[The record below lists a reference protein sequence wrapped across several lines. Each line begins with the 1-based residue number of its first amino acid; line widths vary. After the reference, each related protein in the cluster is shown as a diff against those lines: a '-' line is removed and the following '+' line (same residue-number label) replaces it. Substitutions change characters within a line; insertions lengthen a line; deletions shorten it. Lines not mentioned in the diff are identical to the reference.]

1 MKLAYWLGYTLFKNI
16 ARGLFNYRVIGK
28 EKLQVEGGALIVCN
42 HASFIDPPIVG
53 VAFDE
58 EIYFLARKSLMTN
71 PIAKAVYLAWNS
83 VPVDQDR
90 PDMTSL
96 KNIIKLL
103 KQGQKVLVFPEGER
117 TLDGE
122 MKTGEPGVGLI
133 VSKAGVPVI
142 PVRLFGAREALPRNK
157 AFMQPE
163 EITLVVGDLWHF
175 DPSKYTETGKN
186 LYKKIS
192 QDLMGEI
199 AQLQL

>member
-1 MKLAYWLGYTLFKNI
+1 MKIAYWLGYQLFKNI

-28 EKLQVEGGALIVCN
+28 ERLQVEGGALIVCN

-58 EIYFLARKSLMTN
+58 EIYFLARKSLMSN
-71 PIAKAVYLAWNS
+71 PIAKSIYLAWNS

-103 KQGQKVLVFPEGER
+103 KQGKKVLIFPEGER

-142 PVRLFGAREALPRNK
+142 PVRLFGAREALPRSG
-157 AFMQPE
+157 AFMQPAE
-163 EITLVVGDLWHF
+163 VTLVVGEQWHF
-175 DPSKYTETGKN
+175 DASKYTETGKD

-192 QDLMGEI
+192 QDLMEEI
-199 AQLQL
+199 AQLQM